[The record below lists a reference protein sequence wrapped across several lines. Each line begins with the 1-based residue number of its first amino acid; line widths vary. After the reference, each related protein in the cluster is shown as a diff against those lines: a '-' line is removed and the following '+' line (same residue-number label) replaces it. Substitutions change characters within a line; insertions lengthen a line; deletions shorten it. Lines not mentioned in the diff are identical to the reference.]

1 MIHSSVAQQS
11 RSKNS
16 TLTAGLSNVRKNSLR
31 PLFWKGRLRI
41 LVPEMSEYEI
51 CSREYA
57 EILRLTPNPYKRQ
70 QPQLPKGWVT
80 SSQYQH
86 IYRKINHYHP
96 YHMVGQNKEI
106 IRNILIW
113 LISYSTTSSRFLS
126 KDFRS
131 QSSIKLGFLVR
142 IIPKE
147 EIVQRTIS
155 NRRFRIQE
163 VEKLAHTKAT
173 EVFSN

>member
-1 MIHSSVAQQS
+1 M
-11 RSKNS
+11 
-16 TLTAGLSNVRKNSLR
+16 
-31 PLFWKGRLRI
+31 GRLRI
-41 LVPEMSEYEI
+41 LVPEISEYEI
-51 CSREYA
+51 YSREYT
-57 EILRLTPNPYKRQ
+57 EILRLRPTPYKRQ

-80 SSQYQH
+80 SSQDQH

-96 YHMVGQNKEI
+96 YHMVGQNEEI

-131 QSSIKLGFLVR
+131 QSSIRLGFLVR
-142 IIPKE
+142 ITPKE

-163 VEKLAHTKAT
+163 VEKLGHTGIGSYK
-173 EVFSN
+173 SNRSIFQFIISSESNETQICITTTWLPT